1 MKLKLCLIHRT
12 CSKTPRT
19 RTRPNQ
25 KEMVYLW
32 NPAQII
38 KVWLNDNPSINAA
51 AQEKLPY
58 AACVRHS
65 VTMCASVCVC
75 VCVLVQVCVWDSG
88 PWGFWPW
95 HSSVPF
101 SFPYPLRAA
110 AQPPVTQPVWASPCL
125 IFFAA
130 KYLIFRFPS
139 LSCLFCVSSLSRV
152 TSLPA
157 ALSESLPQNSD

>member
-19 RTRPNQ
+19 RPNQ
-25 KEMVYLW
+25 KEMVFRNSETQHRLSKCDLM
-32 NPAQII
+32 II
-38 KVWLNDNPSINAA
+38 HLLTPQHRNNCLMRRVCATVSR
-51 AQEKLPY
+51 
-58 AACVRHS
+58 CVP
-65 VTMCASVCVC
+65 VCVC
-75 VCVLVQVCVWDSG
+75 VCVCLFKSVFG
-88 PWGFWPW
+88 NPWGFWPW

-139 LSCLFCVSSLSRV
+139 LSCLFCVSPLSRV